1 MSAIGRV
8 ANGVRTVLRDPVER
22 RAYLARLKF
31 LMSGTEGI
39 QAWSLEYRSQLTGRF
54 LVPLERLSPAAEQVI
69 RCEPTCAAG
78 SPLSHLYEQRFVYR
92 LRDTIVSTASGAT
105 LMCATP
111 EPAFFVRESIAWP
124 FESVLAHGLEIPD
137 PNRIE
142 DGFTTPQVVFPTTR
156 NYYHWLVEDL
166 PLVLRAKRAVPEAG
180 LLSFST
186 GITDRHR
193 LVADHLGMSLT
204 PAGLVVRLE
213 EQVLP
218 GRASDSFFVHSEDL
232 ALLNDLGTSLAAE
245 RQPQRSSY
253 PDLLYVSRSRSRRP
267 LANEE
272 QLEAFLADAGFE
284 VVHLEDTP
292 WIEQIRLFQHARVI
306 AGPHGAGLSN
316 LVFARPGAIVI
327 ELTVGY
333 MFNRCF
339 EWISHVGGH
348 RYLPIQADS
357 EPDIIT
363 PQALGR
369 EIVSLIEREL
379 T

>member
-1 MSAIGRV
+1 MGRI
-8 ANGVRTVLRDPVER
+8 ANGVRTMLRDPVER

-31 LMSGTEGI
+31 LMSGTEGV
-39 QAWSLEYRSQLTGRF
+39 QAWSLEYRSELTGRF
-54 LVPLERLSPAAEQVI
+54 LVPLARLSPAAEQVI

-78 SPLSHLYEQRFVYR
+78 SPLSHLYEQRFVYQ
-92 LRDTIVSTASGAT
+92 LHDTIASTASGAT

-111 EPAFFVRESIAWP
+111 EPAFFIRESIAWP
-124 FESVLAHGLEIPD
+124 FESVLAHGLEIPN
-137 PNRIE
+137 PNGVEER
-142 DGFTTPQVVFPTTR
+142 FTGPQVVFPTTR

-166 PLVLRAKRAVPEAG
+166 PLVLRARQAVPACG

-193 LVADHLGMSLT
+193 LVADHLGMQLT
-204 PAGLVVRLE
+204 PAPLIVQLD

-218 GRASDSFFVHSEDL
+218 GRASDSFFVHPDDL
-232 ALLNDLGTSLAAE
+232 SMLNDLGVSLSAASQPE
-245 RQPQRSSY
+245 RASY
-253 PDLLYVSRSRSRRP
+253 PGLLYVSRSRSRRP
-267 LANEE
+267 LADEQ
-272 QLEAFLADAGFE
+272 QLEAFLSAAGFE

-292 WIEQIRLFQHARVI
+292 WIEQIRLFQNARVL

-316 LVFARPGAIVI
+316 LVFARPGTIVI

-348 RYLPIQADS
+348 RYLPIEADS
-357 EPDIIT
+357 QPGVVT
-363 PQALGR
+363 PEELGR
-369 EIVSLIEREL
+369 AVLALSEHPIN
-379 T
+379 

>member
-1 MSAIGRV
+1 
-8 ANGVRTVLRDPVER
+8 
-22 RAYLARLKF
+22 
-31 LMSGTEGI
+31 
-39 QAWSLEYRSQLTGRF
+39 
-54 LVPLERLSPAAEQVI
+54 
-69 RCEPTCAAG
+69 
-78 SPLSHLYEQRFVYR
+78 LYEQRFVYR
-92 LRDTIVSTASGAT
+92 LHETIVSTASGAT

-137 PNRIE
+137 PDRVE
-142 DGFTTPQVVFPTTR
+142 DGFTAPQVVFPTTR

-166 PLVLRAKRAVPEAG
+166 PLVLRAKQAVPEAG

-186 GITDRHR
+186 GITNRHR

-245 RQPQRSSY
+245 GQPQRSSY
-253 PDLLYVSRSRSRRP
+253 PELLYVSRSRSRRP
-267 LANEE
+267 LANED

-316 LVFARPGAIVI
+316 VVFARPGAIVI

-369 EIVSLIEREL
+369 AIVSMSER
-379 T
+379 